1 MLAGGGL
8 SGAGA
13 SCDADCSELAVP
25 SGLPGQ
31 NNCRHACPVL
41 PHPNRPAPPA
51 CVPPCP
57 VPLQD
62 REACDELYRT
72 TKRSVEGGLAYLLEQ
87 RKRDP
92 YGEFLPRSLYE
103 AAYRGR
109 QAPTFPLD
117 Q

>member
-1 MLAGGGL
+1 
-8 SGAGA
+8 
-13 SCDADCSELAVP
+13 VY
-25 SGLPGQ
+25 
-31 NNCRHACPVL
+31 R
-41 PHPNRPAPPA
+41 
-51 CVPPCP
+51 P

-62 REACDELYRT
+62 REACDELYRA

-103 AAYRGR
+103 ATYRGR

-117 Q
+117 R